1 MRLKSIRR
9 CCRTV
14 AETSQFV
21 MYARQGFS
29 LVKLHNESFPLFILV
44 LLSSAICSSWIIIE
58 KWPFQGFSNVLP
70 FSRTSPAPR
79 GNCADWW
86 SFKRWYRL
94 YSPFLSRMVFA
105 PPIPTISFP
114 HHRSLSLI
122 HLFSLPNTNHWFFRG
137 SIKYL
142 RCVGRPLSMGIW
154 REKIIF
160 KTKSWKKERKKD
172 KK

>member
-1 MRLKSIRR
+1 MDIQLHLALVSNSSRNISVCHVRQTGIFSGE
-9 CCRTV
+9 
-14 AETSQFV
+14 ASQSV
-21 MYARQGFS
+21 FS
-29 LVKLHNESFPLFILV
+29 PLFVLV
-44 LLSSAICSSWIIIE
+44 LLSSSIYSSWIIIE
-58 KWPFQGFSNVLP
+58 KWPLQGFSNVLP

-86 SFKRWYRL
+86 YFKRGYRL

-105 PPIPTISFP
+105 PPIPTLSFP

-154 REKIIF
+154 QGKIIF
-160 KTKSWKKERKKD
+160 KTKS
-172 KK
+172 